1 MRRRRVE
8 DFPIFYISFAITY
21 MPSTSHGVT
30 KILEGIAIYPSF
42 FLTILFF
49 EFAKIILYKEDLK
62 NSGDKD
68 RKYFNRP
75 SEVTRFTLHYSPV
88 T

>member
-1 MRRRRVE
+1 
-8 DFPIFYISFAITY
+8 
-21 MPSTSHGVT
+21 MPTSHGV
-30 KILEGIAIYPSF
+30 ESPIAHYKNIGGHLSI
-42 FLTILFF
+42 ILFDNFILVF
-49 EFAKIILYKEDLK
+49 EFAKKKNLYKEDLK

-75 SEVTRFTLHYSPV
+75 SEVTRFTLCNSV